1 VEVLTQ
7 IFVWVLASVLA
18 SLVAGFYI
26 GRATSHTEH
35 ERRSQ
40 QERQASLKA
49 LVEVLA
55 SVQELTTDV
64 DSRSTEMREVQRH
77 VGDLR
82 YTGELEDVRK
92 VLLRQV
98 ISVLES
104 NQQLEED
111 LTFARCRMEQQA
123 EELDRTRHEARTDAL
138 SGVANRKAFD
148 DKLRL
153 LLGFHRR
160 DNRPFVL
167 ILLDLDHFKW
177 INDTFGH
184 QAGDHVIGQLGELLT
199 RQVREGDFVGRYG
212 GDEFAVLLPHTELE
226 IGAKVAQRMC
236 SDTTRT
242 NFGVA
247 TTSEQTAITVS
258 IGLAMA
264 RPGDTPE
271 TIFQRADDALYAAKK
286 SGRNQVQREQAAADG
301 GESTGEPSSLCAETG
316 RPTVAGV

>member
-1 VEVLTQ
+1 MEALTQ

-26 GRATSHTEH
+26 GRSTSHAEH
-35 ERRSQ
+35 ERLAR
-40 QERQASLKA
+40 QERQSSLAA

-64 DSRSTEMREVQRH
+64 DTRSTEMREVQRH

-82 YTGELEDVRK
+82 YTGEMEDVRQ

-123 EELDRTRHEARTDAL
+123 EELDRTRHEASTDAL

-160 DNRPFVL
+160 DGRPFVL

-177 INDTFGH
+177 INDSFGH
-184 QAGDHVIGQLGELLT
+184 QSGDHVIGQLGGLLT
-199 RQVREGDFVGRYG
+199 RLIREGDFVCRYG
-212 GDEFAVLLPHTELE
+212 GDEFAVLLPHTDLD

-236 SDTTRT
+236 SETTRT

-258 IGLAMA
+258 LGLALS

-271 TIFQRADDALYAAKK
+271 TIFQRADEALYSSKK
-286 SGRNQVQREQAAADG
+286 SGRNQVQIEQAAAG
-301 GESTGEPSSLCAETG
+301 GESPGEPLGLREAPQT
-316 RPTVAGV
+316 A

>member
-18 SLVAGFYI
+18 SLVAGFFI
-26 GRATSHTEH
+26 GRATSHAEH
-35 ERRSQ
+35 ERQRQ
-40 QERQASLKA
+40 QERQTSLAA

-64 DSRSTEMREVQRH
+64 DTRSTEIREVQRH
-77 VGDLR
+77 VGDMH
-82 YTGELEDVRK
+82 YTGEMEDVRQ

-104 NQQLEED
+104 NQKLEED

-123 EELDRTRHEARTDAL
+123 EELDRTQHEARTDAL
-138 SGVANRKAFD
+138 SGVGNRKAFD

-153 LLGFHRR
+153 LLGYHRR
-160 DNRPFVL
+160 DGRAFVL

-184 QAGDHVIGQLGELLT
+184 QAGDRVIGQLGGLLT
-199 RQVREGDFVGRYG
+199 RLVREGDFVCRYG
-212 GDEFAVLLPHTELE
+212 GDEFAVLLPQTDLDV
-226 IGAKVAQRMC
+226 GAKVAQRMC
-236 SDTTRT
+236 SETTRT

-258 IGLAMA
+258 LGLALS
-264 RPGDTPE
+264 RPGDTAE
-271 TIFQRADDALYAAKK
+271 TIFQRADEALYVSKN
-286 SGRNQVQREQAAADG
+286 SGRNQVQCERHVAG
-301 GESTGEPSSLCAETG
+301 GVEPAGEPLAMCD
-316 RPTVAGV
+316 TVGE